1 MAKIVNLNKNKN
13 SKQSDHPGGM
23 MKDFF
28 GLLRAVVD
36 GDKEAIEHLRF
47 LLDTMEKEGFPMVGP
62 KMEDDLCDTG
72 FDGVDAEL
80 NDLYYYGIDSIK
92 RMRLPREQ
100 VKEYR
105 IRVSLNGTSRLI
117 WREIVVPSDLTLEVL
132 ANILVDVMGWTGE
145 HLFGFEHMKR
155 HYCSSYEMKEGIMG
169 NELDFSKYTISD
181 ILKKK
186 GSKTEFDYDYGDGWE
201 HDVEV
206 VETREYGKYE
216 PLNIRFICGFGA
228 CPPEDCG
235 GVWGYEELLDIRQKK
250 RKSKEDRERL
260 DWYEM
265 SKEYDFDPDDCQEG
279 YCRERMRNWDERIN
293 RQ

>member
-1 MAKIVNLNKNKN
+1 MAKKVNLNKNKN
-13 SKQSDHPGGM
+13 SKQDDHTGGM

-36 GDKEAIEHLRF
+36 GDKEAIEHLRL
-47 LLDTMEKEGFPMVGP
+47 LLDIMEKEGFPMGDP
-62 KMEDDLCDTG
+62 EMEDNEYGIG
-72 FDGVDAEL
+72 FDGADEEL
-80 NDLYYYGIDSIK
+80 NDLYYYGIDSVK
-92 RMRLPREQ
+92 RIRLPREQ

-117 WREIVVPSDLTLEVL
+117 WREIEVPSDLTLEVL

-155 HYCSSYEMKEGIMG
+155 HYCSSYEMKEGVVG

-186 GSKTEFDYDYGDGWE
+186 GSEMKFEYDYGDGWE

-206 VETREYGKYE
+206 IETREYGKHE
-216 PLNIRFICGFGA
+216 LRSIRFISGFGA

-235 GVWGYEELLDIRQKK
+235 GVWGYEELLEIREKK
-250 RKSKEDRERL
+250 RKTKEDKERL

-265 SKEYDFDPDDCQEG
+265 SKEYGFDPDDCHEE
-279 YCRERMRNWDERIN
+279 YCKEKMRFWEAKLI
-293 RQ
+293 